1 MIRSNIEISSGKRGH
16 ETRDAET
23 RKAVPYKHLQAR
35 SSLTQVNRRAGILW
49 K

>member
-1 MIRSNIEISSGKRGH
+1 
-16 ETRDAET
+16 
-23 RKAVPYKHLQAR
+23 VPYKHLQAR